1 MAILLAIPILGL
13 MVIVQS
19 AVFSQVQLLY
29 GTTDL
34 VLLIVVAWAVQER
47 VTTAWHWGIIAGVL
61 ASLATAVPAIAIIPT
76 YVVITGVA
84 IYMRRIFWQRPLLA
98 MITATVLATLISQI
112 ITIAVL
118 VINGTPIPLIEAF
131 YLITIPSVLLNLL
144 LAIPIY
150 ALIGDLANWLYPEAI
165 EI

>member
-19 AVFSQVQLLY
+19 AVLSQVHLLH
-29 GTTDL
+29 GTVDL

-47 VTTAWHWGIIAGVL
+47 VTTAWHWGIIAGL
-61 ASLATAVPAIAIIPT
+61 FTSLATAVPALAIIPA
-76 YVVITGVA
+76 YVLITGVA
-84 IYMRRIFWQRPLLA
+84 IYLRTIFYQRPLLA
-98 MITATVLATLISQI
+98 MISATLIATL
-112 ITIAVL
+112 ITHALSIAAL
-118 VINGTPIPLIEAF
+118 LITGTPVPLIESL
-131 YLITIPSVLLNLL
+131 YLFTVPSALLNLL

-150 ALIGDLANWLYPEAI
+150 ALIGDLANWLYPETI

>member
-84 IYMRRIFWQRPLLA
+84 IYIRRIFWQRPLLA